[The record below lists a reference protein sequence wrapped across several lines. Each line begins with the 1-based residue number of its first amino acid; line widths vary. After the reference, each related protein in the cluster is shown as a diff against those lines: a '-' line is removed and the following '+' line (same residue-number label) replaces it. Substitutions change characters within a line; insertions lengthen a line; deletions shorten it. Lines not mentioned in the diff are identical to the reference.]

1 MIFLKL
7 IKKNEYEVDSLIYN
21 NHLFKK
27 DNNELKLKNNIKLG
41 RYNDFM
47 VIIGFS
53 SILDTLKM
61 LFLK

>member
-27 DNNELKLKNNIKLG
+27 DNNELKLKNIIKLG